1 MAGSLRSRLLEC
13 AATTLCLLVI
23 FVRPAR
29 AYIDAGTGSYI
40 LQAAIAGVLAA
51 VIVMKSTWSR
61 IVKAV
66 FRRSDRRTEDGK

>member
-13 AATTLCLLVI
+13 ATTTLCLLVI
-23 FVRPAR
+23 FGRPAR